1 MVYVFKHY
9 FGRFAPLVLAAFFLT
24 LARVVC
30 ELEVPNLMSDIVDT
44 GIVEGDMGFVM
55 STGGFMLLW
64 ALGAMAA
71 DLLNDFCAARAGMG
85 LGRELR
91 SALYRHIFE
100 LSAPEVDGFGTS
112 SLITRT
118 TNDVQQLERFV
129 QMSMTIAL
137 MSPIMLVGAAFMAYA
152 KSPELSV
159 IVFCAIPVI
168 VVLAFAVMRLVM
180 PLLRSLQARIDTL
193 NRVTREQL
201 TGVRV
206 VRALR
211 REGFEEARFA
221 KANRDL
227 AETNVSVARR
237 IATLMPG
244 ISLVLNAATVAIVW
258 CAAGL
263 VDVGSFAVGDMMAL
277 IQYAMQVL
285 ISVMMLSA
293 IFMIWPRAAAAAERI
308 RAVLDSEPTVKDP
321 EAPGA
326 SSAPGA
332 PAKAPAARGAR
343 ASQQAPDAKPAFAPA
358 AVPPA
363 AADTVPDAAPAT
375 ASIAAPAAASP
386 AAPPAPQPH
395 EVSFEHVDFSFPGA
409 SAPTL
414 SDVSFTL
421 EPGRV
426 YALVGATGAGKSTLI
441 DLLLRF
447 YDASAGAVKIDGRD
461 VRELRQDEL
470 RALVSYVPQKTVLF
484 SGTIADNIAYG
495 NSQATGAQIEQAA
508 RDAAAWDFIME
519 KEDGFSTRITQAGTG
534 LSGGQRQRVAI
545 ARALCK
551 PAGLFVFDD
560 SFSALDFRTDAQ
572 VRRNLGAATKGAT
585 VLIVA
590 QRVAAAMDADAVV
603 VLDAGRVVQVGTHD
617 ELVESCEVYRE
628 IVASQIEGEVDADA

>member
-1 MVYVFKHY
+1 MGYVFRHH
-9 FGRFAPLVLAAFFLT
+9 FARFAPLVLAAFLLT

-44 GIVEGDMGFVM
+44 GIVGGDMDFVVG
-55 STGGFMLLW
+55 TGGFMLLW
-64 ALGAMAA
+64 ALGAVVA
-71 DLLNDFCAARAGMG
+71 DLLNDLCAARAGMG

-91 SALYRHIFE
+91 SALYRHVFE
-100 LSAPEVDGFGTS
+100 LSAPQIDEFGTS

-221 KANRDL
+221 SANRDL

-237 IATLMPG
+237 VATLMPG

-263 VDVGSFAVGDMMAL
+263 VDVGGFAVGDMMAL

-308 RAVLDSEPTVKDP
+308 QAVLDSEPTVQSP
-321 EAPGA
+321 GAAAAPGEQQGA
-326 SSAPGA
+326 EAQGEAAQAGVQEQGTSGAAAAADGSRAAAGEGA
-332 PAKAPAARGAR
+332 PAEA
-343 ASQQAPDAKPAFAPA
+343 
-358 AVPPA
+358 
-363 AADTVPDAAPAT
+363 TDAAPPR
-375 ASIAAPAAASP
+375 AA
-386 AAPPAPQPH
+386 H
-395 EVSFEHVDFSFPGA
+395 RIRVSFEHVDFSFPGA

-414 SDVSFTL
+414 SDVNFTL

-426 YALVGATGAGKSTLI
+426 YALVGATGSGKSTLI

-447 YDASAGAVKIDGRD
+447 YDVSSGAVKIDGRD
-461 VRELRQDEL
+461 VRDMPLHELRS
-470 RALVSYVPQKTVLF
+470 LVSFAPQKTVLF

-495 NSQATGAQIEQAA
+495 NAQATPAQIEQAA
-508 RDAAAWDFIME
+508 RDAAAWDFITE
-519 KEDGFSTRITQAGTG
+519 KEDGLATHITQAGTG
-534 LSGGQRQRVAI
+534 LSGGQRQRIAI

-560 SFSALDFRTDAQ
+560 SFSALDFKTDAQ
-572 VRRNLGAATKGAT
+572 VRRNLEAATGGAT

-590 QRVAAAMDADAVV
+590 QRVAVAMDADAVV
-603 VLDAGRVVQVGTHD
+603 VLDAGRVVQVGTHG

-628 IVASQIEGEVDADA
+628 IVASQIDGEADADA

>member
-1 MVYVFKHY
+1 MGYVFRYH
-9 FGRFAPLVLAAFFLT
+9 FARFAPLVLAAFLLT

-44 GIVEGDMGFVM
+44 GIAGGDMDFVVR
-55 STGGFMLLW
+55 TGGFMLLW
-64 ALGAMAA
+64 ALGAVVA
-71 DLLNDFCAARAGMG
+71 DLANDLCAARAGMG

-91 SALYRHIFE
+91 SALYRHVFE
-100 LSAPEVDGFGTS
+100 LSAPQIDAFGTS

-206 VRALR
+206 IRALR

-237 IATLMPG
+237 VATLMPG

-258 CAAGL
+258 CAAGF
-263 VDVGSFAVGDMMAL
+263 VDAGSFAVGDMMAL

-308 RAVLDSEPTVKDP
+308 QAVLAAEPTVKDP
-321 EAPGA
+321 EAAGA
-326 SSAPGA
+326 ADVAEATGA
-332 PAKAPAARGAR
+332 ADAMGAADAAGEGARGAQGETR
-343 ASQQAPDAKPAFAPA
+343 LPQAQGGKVRPCR
-358 AVPPA
+358 
-363 AADTVPDAAPAT
+363 
-375 ASIAAPAAASP
+375 
-386 AAPPAPQPH
+386 
-395 EVSFEHVDFSFPGA
+395 VSFEHVDFSFPGA

-414 SDVSFTL
+414 SDVDFTL

-426 YALVGATGAGKSTLI
+426 YALVGATGSGKSTLI

-447 YDASAGAVKIDGRD
+447 YDVDAGAVKIDGRD
-461 VRELRQDEL
+461 VRDMSQDEL
-470 RALVSYVPQKTVLF
+470 RALVSYAPQKTVLF
-484 SGTIADNIAYG
+484 SGTVAENIAYG
-495 NSQATGAQIEQAA
+495 SPDATPEQVEQAA
-508 RDAAAWDFIME
+508 RDAAAFDFIAA
-519 KEDGFSTRITQAGTG
+519 KEDGFATRITQAGTG
-534 LSGGQRQRVAI
+534 LSGGQRQRIAI

-551 PAGLFVFDD
+551 RSGLFVFDD
-560 SFSALDFRTDAQ
+560 SFSALDFKTDAQ

-628 IVASQIEGEVDADA
+628 IVASQIDGEADADA

>member
-91 SALYRHIFE
+91 SALYRHVFE

-326 SSAPGA
+326 SLSPGA
-332 PAKAPAARGAR
+332 PAKEAAARGAR
-343 ASQQAPDAKPAFAPA
+343 ASQQAPDAKPATAPD
-358 AVPPA
+358 V
-363 AADTVPDAAPAT
+363 APAT
-375 ASIAAPAAASP
+375 ASIAAPAAASA

-447 YDASAGAVKIDGRD
+447 YDTSAGAVRIDGRD
-461 VRELRQDEL
+461 VRDMPQDEL
-470 RALVSYVPQKTVLF
+470 RALIAYVPQKTVLF

-495 NSQATGAQIEQAA
+495 NPQATGAQIEQAA

-560 SFSALDFRTDAQ
+560 SFSALDFKTDAQ

-603 VLDAGRVVQVGTHD
+603 VLDDGRVVQVGTHD

>member
-1 MVYVFKHY
+1 MGYVFRHH
-9 FGRFAPLVLAAFFLT
+9 FARFAPLVLAAFLLM

-44 GIVEGDMGFVM
+44 GIANGDMDFVVR
-55 STGGFMLLW
+55 TGGFMLLW
-64 ALGAMAA
+64 ALGAVAA
-71 DLLNDFCAARAGMG
+71 DLANDLCAARAGMG

-91 SALYRHIFE
+91 SALYRRVFE
-100 LSAPEVDGFGTS
+100 LSAPEMDGFGTS

-129 QMSMTIAL
+129 QMAMTIAL

-180 PLLRSLQARIDTL
+180 PLLRSLQARIDAL

-211 REGFEEARFA
+211 RESFEEARFA

-237 IATLMPG
+237 VATLMPG

-263 VDVGSFAVGDMMAL
+263 VDMGSFAVGDMMAL

-308 RAVLDSEPTVKDP
+308 EAVLAAEPTVKDP
-321 EAPGA
+321 GA
-326 SSAPGA
+326 AGGA
-332 PAKAPAARGAR
+332 
-343 ASQQAPDAKPAFAPA
+343 D
-358 AVPPA
+358 
-363 AADTVPDAAPAT
+363 AADAADEDTAGAVKTANVADAADAVDAT
-375 ASIAAPAAASP
+375 DGSV
-386 AAPPAPQPH
+386 QPH
-395 EVSFEHVDFSFPGA
+395 RVSFEHVDFSFPGA
-409 SAPTL
+409 AASTL

-421 EPGRV
+421 EPGRI
-426 YALVGATGAGKSTLI
+426 YALVGATGSGKSTLI
-441 DLLLRF
+441 DLLLHF
-447 YDASAGAVKIDGRD
+447 YDVNAGAVKVDGRD
-461 VRELRQDEL
+461 VRDIPLEEL
-470 RALVSYVPQKTVLF
+470 RALVSYAPQKTVLF
-484 SGTIADNIAYG
+484 SGTIAENIAYG
-495 NSQATGAQIEQAA
+495 NRDATPAQIEQAA
-508 RDAAAWDFIME
+508 RDAAAFDFITA
-519 KEDGFSTRITQAGTG
+519 KEDGFATRITQAGTG
-534 LSGGQRQRVAI
+534 LSGGQRQRIAI

-551 PAGLFVFDD
+551 RSGLFVFDD
-560 SFSALDFRTDAQ
+560 SFSALDFKTDAQ

-628 IVASQIEGEVDADA
+628 IVASQIDGEADVDA

>member
-1 MVYVFKHY
+1 MGYVFRHH
-9 FGRFAPLVLAAFFLT
+9 FARFAPFVLAAFFLT
-24 LARVVC
+24 VARVVC

-44 GIVEGDMGFVM
+44 GIVGGDMDFVVR
-55 STGGFMLLW
+55 TGGFMLLW

-71 DLLNDFCAARAGMG
+71 DLLNDLCAARAGMG

-91 SALYRHIFE
+91 SALYRRVFE
-100 LSAPEVDGFGTS
+100 LSASQVEEFGTS

-137 MSPIMLVGAAFMAYA
+137 MSPVMLVGAAFMAYA

-159 IVFCAIPVI
+159 VVFSAIPVI

-180 PLLRSLQARIDTL
+180 PLLRSLQARIDAL

-237 IATLMPG
+237 VATLMPG

-263 VDVGSFAVGDMMAL
+263 VDAGSFAVGDMMAL

-308 RAVLDSEPTVKDP
+308 EAVLVSEPAVKDP
-321 EAPGA
+321 DGTAAAHVGEELVSGQAAREQEMRGREAP
-326 SSAPGA
+326 APR
-332 PAKAPAARGAR
+332 PC
-343 ASQQAPDAKPAFAPA
+343 
-358 AVPPA
+358 
-363 AADTVPDAAPAT
+363 
-375 ASIAAPAAASP
+375 
-386 AAPPAPQPH
+386 

-409 SAPTL
+409 SSPAL
-414 SDVSFTL
+414 SDVDLAL

-426 YALVGATGAGKSTLI
+426 YALVGATGSGKSTLV

-447 YDASAGAVKIDGRD
+447 HDTSGGAVKIDGRD
-461 VRELRQDEL
+461 VRDMVQDEL

-484 SGTIADNIAYG
+484 SGTIAENIAYG
-495 NSQATGAQIEQAA
+495 APDATDAQIEQAA
-508 RDAAAWDFIME
+508 RAACAWDFIE
-519 KEDGFSTRITQAGTG
+519 AREDGLSTRITQAASG
-534 LSGGQRQRVAI
+534 LSGGQRQRIAI

-560 SFSALDFRTDAQ
+560 SFSALDFKTDAQ
-572 VRRNLGAATKGAT
+572 VRRNLKEATGGAT

-590 QRVAAAMDADAVV
+590 QRVAAAMDADEVV
-603 VLDAGRVVQVGTHD
+603 VLDAGRVVAVGAHD

-628 IVASQIEGEVDADA
+628 IVASQIDGEVGAGA

>member
-1 MVYVFKHY
+1 MGYVFRHH
-9 FGRFAPLVLAAFFLT
+9 FARFAPLVLVAFLLM
-24 LARVVC
+24 LARVIC
-30 ELEVPNLMSDIVDT
+30 ELEVPNLMSDIVDI
-44 GIVEGDMGFVM
+44 GIANGDMDFVVR
-55 STGGFMLLW
+55 TGGFMLLW
-64 ALGAMAA
+64 ALGAVAA
-71 DLLNDFCAARAGMG
+71 DLLNDLCAARAGMG

-129 QMSMTIAL
+129 QMAMTIAL

-168 VVLAFAVMRLVM
+168 VVLAFGVMRLVM
-180 PLLRSLQARIDTL
+180 PLLRSLQARIDAL

-237 IATLMPG
+237 VATLMPG
-244 ISLVLNAATVAIVW
+244 ISLVLDAATVAIVW

-308 RAVLDSEPTVKDP
+308 EAVLAAEPTVKDP
-321 EAPGA
+321 GA
-326 SSAPGA
+326 SDSAGA
-332 PAKAPAARGAR
+332 AGEGVQGAR
-343 ASQQAPDAKPAFAPA
+343 AKMQAPQ
-358 AVPPA
+358 VQSGE
-363 AADTVPDAAPAT
+363 V
-375 ASIAAPAAASP
+375 
-386 AAPPAPQPH
+386 QPH
-395 EVSFEHVDFSFPGA
+395 RVTFEHVDFSFPGA

-421 EPGRV
+421 EPGRI
-426 YALVGATGAGKSTLI
+426 YALVGATGSGKSTLI

-447 YDASAGAVKIDGRD
+447 YDVNAGAVKVDGRD
-461 VRELRQDEL
+461 VRDISLEEL
-470 RALVSYVPQKTVLF
+470 RALVSYAPQKTVLF
-484 SGTIADNIAYG
+484 SGTIAENIAYG
-495 NSQATGAQIEQAA
+495 NPDATPAQIEQAA
-508 RDAAAWDFIME
+508 RDAAAFDFITA
-519 KEDGFSTRITQAGTG
+519 KEDGFATRITQAGTG
-534 LSGGQRQRVAI
+534 LSGGQRQRIAI

-551 PAGLFVFDD
+551 RSGLFVFDD
-560 SFSALDFRTDAQ
+560 SFSALDFKTDAQ
-572 VRRNLGAATKGAT
+572 VRRNLSTATKGAT

-628 IVASQIEGEVDADA
+628 IVASQIDGEVDVDV

>member
-1 MVYVFKHY
+1 MGYVFRHH
-9 FGRFAPLVLAAFFLT
+9 FARFAPLVLVAFLLM

-44 GIVEGDMGFVM
+44 GIANGDMDFVVR
-55 STGGFMLLW
+55 TGGFMLLW
-64 ALGAMAA
+64 ALGAVAA
-71 DLLNDFCAARAGMG
+71 DLLNDLCAARAGMG

-91 SALYRHIFE
+91 SALYRRVFE

-129 QMSMTIAL
+129 QMAMTIAL

-168 VVLAFAVMRLVM
+168 VVLAFGVMRLVM
-180 PLLRSLQARIDTL
+180 PLLRSLQARIDAL

-237 IATLMPG
+237 VATLMPG
-244 ISLVLNAATVAIVW
+244 ISLVLDAATVAIVW

-308 RAVLDSEPTVKDP
+308 EAVLAAEPTVKDP
-321 EAPGA
+321 GPSGGA
-326 SSAPGA
+326 S
-332 PAKAPAARGAR
+332 AADAADTADAAGEGVQGAR
-343 ASQQAPDAKPAFAPA
+343 AKTQAPQ
-358 AVPPA
+358 VQNGN
-363 AADTVPDAAPAT
+363 V
-375 ASIAAPAAASP
+375 
-386 AAPPAPQPH
+386 QPH
-395 EVSFEHVDFSFPGA
+395 RVSFEHVDFSFPGA
-409 SAPTL
+409 AAPTL

-421 EPGRV
+421 EPGRI
-426 YALVGATGAGKSTLI
+426 YALVGATGSGKSTLI

-447 YDASAGAVKIDGRD
+447 YDVNAGAVKVDGRD
-461 VRELRQDEL
+461 VRDMPLEEL
-470 RALVSYVPQKTVLF
+470 RALVSYAPQKTVLF
-484 SGTIADNIAYG
+484 SGTIAENIAYG
-495 NSQATGAQIEQAA
+495 NPDATPAQIEQAA
-508 RDAAAWDFIME
+508 RDAAAFDFITA
-519 KEDGFSTRITQAGTG
+519 KEDGFATRITQAGTG
-534 LSGGQRQRVAI
+534 LSGGQRQRIAI

-551 PAGLFVFDD
+551 RSGLFVFDD
-560 SFSALDFRTDAQ
+560 SFSALDFKTDAQ
-572 VRRNLGAATKGAT
+572 VRRNLSTATKGAT

-628 IVASQIEGEVDADA
+628 IVASQIDGEVDADA

>member
-1 MVYVFKHY
+1 MGYVFRHH
-9 FGRFAPLVLAAFFLT
+9 FARFAPLVLAAFLLM

-44 GIVEGDMGFVM
+44 GIANGDMDFVVH
-55 STGGFMLLW
+55 TGGFMLLW
-64 ALGAMAA
+64 ALGAVAA
-71 DLLNDFCAARAGMG
+71 DLANDLCAARAGMG

-91 SALYRHIFE
+91 SALYRRVFE

-129 QMSMTIAL
+129 QMAMTIAL

-180 PLLRSLQARIDTL
+180 PLLRSLQARIDAL

-211 REGFEEARFA
+211 RESFEEARFA

-237 IATLMPG
+237 VATLMPG

-263 VDVGSFAVGDMMAL
+263 VDMGSFAVGDMMAL

-308 RAVLDSEPTVKDP
+308 EAVLAAEPTVKDL
-321 EAPGA
+321 GA
-326 SSAPGA
+326 AGGA
-332 PAKAPAARGAR
+332 DAAGATDEDV
-343 ASQQAPDAKPAFAPA
+343 AETAD
-358 AVPPA
+358 
-363 AADTVPDAAPAT
+363 AADATDTADA
-375 ASIAAPAAASP
+375 SV
-386 AAPPAPQPH
+386 QPH
-395 EVSFEHVDFSFPGA
+395 RVSFEHVDFSFPGA
-409 SAPTL
+409 AAPTL

-421 EPGRV
+421 EPGRI
-426 YALVGATGAGKSTLI
+426 YALVGATGSGKSTLI

-447 YDASAGAVKIDGRD
+447 YDVNAGAVKVDGRD
-461 VRELRQDEL
+461 VRDMPLEEL
-470 RALVSYVPQKTVLF
+470 RALVSYAPQKTVLF
-484 SGTIADNIAYG
+484 SGTIAENIAYG
-495 NSQATGAQIEQAA
+495 NPDATPAQIKQAA
-508 RDAAAWDFIME
+508 RDAAAFAFITA
-519 KEDGFSTRITQAGTG
+519 KEDGFATRITQAGTG
-534 LSGGQRQRVAI
+534 LSGGQRQRIAI

-551 PAGLFVFDD
+551 RSGLFVFDD
-560 SFSALDFRTDAQ
+560 SFSALDFKTDAQ
-572 VRRNLGAATKGAT
+572 VRRNLGTATKGAT

-628 IVASQIEGEVDADA
+628 IVASQIDGEVDVDA

>member
-1 MVYVFKHY
+1 MGYVFRHH
-9 FGRFAPLVLAAFFLT
+9 FARFAPLVLAAFLLM

-30 ELEVPNLMSDIVDT
+30 ELEIPNLMSDIVDT
-44 GIVEGDMGFVM
+44 GIANGDMDFVVR
-55 STGGFMLLW
+55 TGGFMLLW
-64 ALGAMAA
+64 ALGAVAA
-71 DLLNDFCAARAGMG
+71 DLLNDLCAARAGMG

-129 QMSMTIAL
+129 QMAMTIAL

-168 VVLAFAVMRLVM
+168 VVLAFGVMRLVM
-180 PLLRSLQARIDTL
+180 PLLRSLQARIDAL

-237 IATLMPG
+237 VATLMPG

-308 RAVLDSEPTVKDP
+308 EAVLAAEPTVKDP
-321 EAPGA
+321 GA
-326 SSAPGA
+326 SDSAGRA
-332 PAKAPAARGAR
+332 SAADAAKTADAAGEGVQGAR
-343 ASQQAPDAKPAFAPA
+343 AKTQAPQ
-358 AVPPA
+358 VQSGS
-363 AADTVPDAAPAT
+363 V
-375 ASIAAPAAASP
+375 
-386 AAPPAPQPH
+386 QPH
-395 EVSFEHVDFSFPGA
+395 RVSFEHVDFSFPGA
-409 SAPTL
+409 AAPTL

-421 EPGRV
+421 EPGRI
-426 YALVGATGAGKSTLI
+426 YALVGATGSGKSTLI

-447 YDASAGAVKIDGRD
+447 YDVSAGAVKVDGRD
-461 VRELRQDEL
+461 VRDMPLEEL
-470 RALVSYVPQKTVLF
+470 RALVSYAPQKTVLF
-484 SGTIADNIAYG
+484 SGTIAENIAYG
-495 NSQATGAQIEQAA
+495 NPDATPAQIEQAA
-508 RDAAAWDFIME
+508 RDAAAFDFITA
-519 KEDGFSTRITQAGTG
+519 KEDGFATRITQAGTG
-534 LSGGQRQRVAI
+534 LSGGQRQRIAI

-551 PAGLFVFDD
+551 RSGLFVFDD
-560 SFSALDFRTDAQ
+560 SFSALDFKTDAQ
-572 VRRNLGAATKGAT
+572 VRRNLSTATKSAT

-628 IVASQIEGEVDADA
+628 IVASQIDGEVDVDV

>member
-1 MVYVFKHY
+1 MGYVFRHY
-9 FGRFAPLVLAAFFLT
+9 FARFAPLVLAAFLLT

-30 ELEVPNLMSDIVDT
+30 ELEVPNLMSDIVDE
-44 GIVEGDMGFVM
+44 GIVGGDMDFVVG
-55 STGGFMLLW
+55 TGGFMLLW
-64 ALGAMAA
+64 ALGAVVA
-71 DLLNDFCAARAGMG
+71 DLLNDLCAARAGMG

-91 SALYRHIFE
+91 SALYRHVFE
-100 LSAPEVDGFGTS
+100 LSAPQIDEFGTS

-221 KANRDL
+221 RANRDL

-237 IATLMPG
+237 VATLMPG

-263 VDVGSFAVGDMMAL
+263 VDVGGFAVGDMMAL

-308 RAVLDSEPTVKDP
+308 QAVLSEPTVQSP
-321 EAPGA
+321 SAAAAPGEQQ
-326 SSAPGA
+326 GA
-332 PAKAPAARGAR
+332 EEQG
-343 ASQQAPDAKPAFAPA
+343 A
-358 AVPPA
+358 AVQAGVQEQGADLPA
-363 AADTVPDAAPAT
+363 AADGPRAAAGEGAPAEGTDAAPPR
-375 ASIAAPAAASP
+375 AA
-386 AAPPAPQPH
+386 QPH
-395 EVSFEHVDFSFPGA
+395 RVSFEHVDFSFPGA

-414 SDVSFTL
+414 SDVNFTL

-426 YALVGATGAGKSTLI
+426 YALVGATGSGKSTLI

-447 YDASAGAVKIDGRD
+447 YDVSGGAVKIDGRD
-461 VRELRQDEL
+461 VRDMPLHELRS
-470 RALVSYVPQKTVLF
+470 LVSFAPQKTVLF

-495 NSQATGAQIEQAA
+495 NAQATPAQIEQAA
-508 RDAAAWDFIME
+508 RDAAAWDFITE
-519 KEDGFSTRITQAGTG
+519 KEDGLATHITQAGTG
-534 LSGGQRQRVAI
+534 LSGGQRQRIAI

-560 SFSALDFRTDAQ
+560 SFSALDFKTDAQ
-572 VRRNLGAATKGAT
+572 VRRNLEAATGGAT

-590 QRVAAAMDADAVV
+590 QRVAVAMDADAVV

-628 IVASQIEGEVDADA
+628 IVASQIDGEADADA

>member
-1 MVYVFKHY
+1 MGYVFRHH
-9 FGRFAPLVLAAFFLT
+9 FARFAPLVLVAFLLM

-44 GIVEGDMGFVM
+44 GIANGDMDFVVR
-55 STGGFMLLW
+55 TGGFMLLW
-64 ALGAMAA
+64 ARGAVAA
-71 DLLNDFCAARAGMG
+71 DLLNDLCAARAGMG

-91 SALYRHIFE
+91 SALYRRVFE

-129 QMSMTIAL
+129 QMAMTIAL

-168 VVLAFAVMRLVM
+168 VVLAFGVMRLVM
-180 PLLRSLQARIDTL
+180 PLLRSLQARIDAL

-237 IATLMPG
+237 VATLMPG
-244 ISLVLNAATVAIVW
+244 ISLVLDAATVAIVW

-308 RAVLDSEPTVKDP
+308 EAVLAAEPTVKDP
-321 EAPGA
+321 GPSGGA
-326 SSAPGA
+326 S
-332 PAKAPAARGAR
+332 AADAADTADAAGEGVQGAR
-343 ASQQAPDAKPAFAPA
+343 AKTQAPQ
-358 AVPPA
+358 VQNGN
-363 AADTVPDAAPAT
+363 V
-375 ASIAAPAAASP
+375 
-386 AAPPAPQPH
+386 QPH
-395 EVSFEHVDFSFPGA
+395 RVSFEHVDFSFPGA
-409 SAPTL
+409 AAPTL

-421 EPGRV
+421 EPGRI
-426 YALVGATGAGKSTLI
+426 YALVGATGSGKSTLI

-447 YDASAGAVKIDGRD
+447 YDVNAGAVKVDGRD
-461 VRELRQDEL
+461 VRDMPLEEL
-470 RALVSYVPQKTVLF
+470 RALVSYAPQKTVLF
-484 SGTIADNIAYG
+484 SGTIAENIAYG
-495 NSQATGAQIEQAA
+495 NPDATPAQIEQAA
-508 RDAAAWDFIME
+508 RDAAAFDFITA
-519 KEDGFSTRITQAGTG
+519 KEDGFATRITQAGTG
-534 LSGGQRQRVAI
+534 LSGGQRQRIAI

-551 PAGLFVFDD
+551 RSGLFVFDD
-560 SFSALDFRTDAQ
+560 SFSALDFKTDAQ
-572 VRRNLGAATKGAT
+572 VRRNLSTATKGAT

-628 IVASQIEGEVDADA
+628 IVASQIDGEVDADA

>member
-1 MVYVFKHY
+1 MGYVFRHH
-9 FGRFAPLVLAAFFLT
+9 FARFAPLVLAAFLLM

-44 GIVEGDMGFVM
+44 GIANGDMDFVVR
-55 STGGFMLLW
+55 TGGFMLLW
-64 ALGAMAA
+64 ALGAVAA
-71 DLLNDFCAARAGMG
+71 DLANDLCAARAGMG

-91 SALYRHIFE
+91 SALYRRVFE

-129 QMSMTIAL
+129 QMAMTIAL

-180 PLLRSLQARIDTL
+180 PLLRSLQARIDAL

-211 REGFEEARFA
+211 RESFEEARFA

-237 IATLMPG
+237 VATLMPG

-263 VDVGSFAVGDMMAL
+263 VDTGSFAVGDMMAL

-308 RAVLDSEPTVKDP
+308 EAVLAAEPTVKDL
-321 EAPGA
+321 GA
-326 SSAPGA
+326 AGGA
-332 PAKAPAARGAR
+332 
-343 ASQQAPDAKPAFAPA
+343 D
-358 AVPPA
+358 
-363 AADTVPDAAPAT
+363 AADAADEDTAGAVKTANVADAADAVDAT
-375 ASIAAPAAASP
+375 DGSV
-386 AAPPAPQPH
+386 QPH
-395 EVSFEHVDFSFPGA
+395 RVSFEHVDFSFPGA
-409 SAPTL
+409 AAPTL

-421 EPGRV
+421 EPGRI
-426 YALVGATGAGKSTLI
+426 YALVGATGSGKSTLI

-447 YDASAGAVKIDGRD
+447 YDVNAGAVKVDGRD
-461 VRELRQDEL
+461 VRDIPLEEL
-470 RALVSYVPQKTVLF
+470 RALVSYAPQKTVLF
-484 SGTIADNIAYG
+484 SGTIAENIAYG
-495 NSQATGAQIEQAA
+495 NPDATPAQIEQAA
-508 RDAAAWDFIME
+508 RDAAAFDFITA
-519 KEDGFSTRITQAGTG
+519 KEDGFATRITQAGTG
-534 LSGGQRQRVAI
+534 LSGGQRQRIAI

-551 PAGLFVFDD
+551 RSGLFVFDD
-560 SFSALDFRTDAQ
+560 SFSALDFKTDAQ

-628 IVASQIEGEVDADA
+628 IVASQIDGEADVDA